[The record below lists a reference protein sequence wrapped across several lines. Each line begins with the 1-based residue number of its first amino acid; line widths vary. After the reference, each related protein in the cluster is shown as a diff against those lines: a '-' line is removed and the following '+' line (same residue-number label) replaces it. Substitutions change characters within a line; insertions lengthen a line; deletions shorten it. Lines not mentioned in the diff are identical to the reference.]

1 MTKKERAIYIQKE
14 LDKLYPNPKPPLN
27 FVNSYTLLIAVLL
40 SAQCTD
46 DRVNIV
52 TKDLFKLAKNPKD
65 MLKLGEKRI
74 YNIIKS
80 CGLAP
85 KKTKAILKTSKILCD
100 KFNSRIPRDIETLET
115 LAGVGHKTAS
125 VVVNQAFGHPSF
137 AVDTH
142 IHRLAQ
148 RWGLSKGKNVQETE
162 KDLKLLFPEDSWG
175 KLHLQI
181 IFYGREFCSARECFG
196 LECKICRAI
205 YPKRRSKVIT
215 NKA

>member
-52 TKDLFKLAKNPKD
+52 TKDLFKLAKNPID
-65 MLKLGEKRI
+65 MVKLGEKRI

-100 KFNSRIPRDIETLET
+100 KFNSKIPRDIETLET

-125 VVVNQAFGHPSF
+125 VVVNQAFGYPSF

-148 RWGLSKGKNVQETE
+148 RWGLSKGRNVEETE
-162 KDLKLLFPEDSWG
+162 KDLKLLFPEDNWG

-196 LECKICRAI
+196 LECKICKAI
-205 YPKRRSKVIT
+205 YPRRRSKVIT

>member
-1 MTKKERAIYIQKE
+1 MTKKERAKYIQKE

-65 MLKLGEKRI
+65 MLKLGEKKI

-85 KKTKAILKTSKILCD
+85 KKTKAILKTSKILRD

-125 VVVNQAFGHPSF
+125 VVVNQAFGYPSF

-205 YPKRRSKVIT
+205 YPRRRSKVIT

>member
-1 MTKKERAIYIQKE
+1 MTKKERAIYIQKQ

-85 KKTKAILKTSKILCD
+85 KKTKAIIKTSKILCD

-196 LECKICRAI
+196 LECKICKAI
-205 YPKRRSKVIT
+205 YPRRRSKVIT

>member
-100 KFNSRIPRDIETLET
+100 KFNSRVPRDIETLET

-181 IFYGREFCSARECFG
+181 IFYGREFCSAKECFG
-196 LECKICRAI
+196 LECKICKAI
-205 YPKRRSKVIT
+205 YPRRRSKVIT

>member
-14 LDKLYPNPKPPLN
+14 LDKLYPNPKPPLK

>member
-1 MTKKERAIYIQKE
+1 MTKKERAIYIQKQ

>member
-100 KFNSRIPRDIETLET
+100 KFNSRIPKDIETLET

-125 VVVNQAFGHPSF
+125 VVVNQAFGYPSF

-196 LECKICRAI
+196 LECKICKAI
-205 YPKRRSKVIT
+205 YPRRRSKVIT

>member
-14 LDKLYPNPKPPLN
+14 LNKLYPNPKPPLK

-85 KKTKAILKTSKILCD
+85 KKTKAIIKTSKILCD

-196 LECKICRAI
+196 LECKICKAI
-205 YPKRRSKVIT
+205 YPRRRSKVIT

>member
-1 MTKKERAIYIQKE
+1 MTRKESAIFIQKE
-14 LDKLYPNPKPPLN
+14 LNKLYPNPKPPLK

-74 YNIIKS
+74 YHIIKS

-125 VVVNQAFGHPSF
+125 VVVNQAFSHPSF

-196 LECKICRAI
+196 LECKICKAI

>member
-65 MLKLGEKRI
+65 MLKLGEKKI
-74 YNIIKS
+74 YHIIKS

-85 KKTKAILKTSKILCD
+85 KKTKAILKTSKILYD

-196 LECKICRAI
+196 LECKICKAI
-205 YPKRRSKVIT
+205 YPRRRSKVIT

>member
-100 KFNSRIPRDIETLET
+100 KFNSRVPRDIETLET

-196 LECKICRAI
+196 LECKICKAI
-205 YPKRRSKVIT
+205 YPRRRSKVIT

>member
-1 MTKKERAIYIQKE
+1 MTKKERAIYIKKE

>member
-1 MTKKERAIYIQKE
+1 MTRKERAIYIKKE
-14 LDKLYPNPKPPLN
+14 LEKLYPNPKPPLK

-46 DRVNIV
+46 ERVNIV

-74 YNIIKS
+74 YQIIKS

-196 LECKICRAI
+196 LECKICKAI